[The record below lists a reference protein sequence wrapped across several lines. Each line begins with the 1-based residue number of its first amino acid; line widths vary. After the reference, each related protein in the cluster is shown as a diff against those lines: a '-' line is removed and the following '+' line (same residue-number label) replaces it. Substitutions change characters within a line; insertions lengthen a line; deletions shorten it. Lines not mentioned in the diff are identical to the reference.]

1 MALATHRNFSVETS
15 KSCGE
20 KSRQHFRQNICA
32 NRMHISMN
40 NVGSKIFRFLDF
52 IQLQLEQTITLV
64 IILKP
69 SIENTFHRMKRSS
82 MICAE
87 ISEDSEVNTSE
98 IVIYYAVSNF
108 SLQKK
113 PYSDRERKDVD
124 DEIFE
129 TQCSYSRS
137 L

>member
-1 MALATHRNFSVETS
+1 
-15 KSCGE
+15 
-20 KSRQHFRQNICA
+20 
-32 NRMHISMN
+32 MN